1 MHLYHILPYLTSSE
15 IYLTMNNESLFLAF
29 AGSELSLASKALLIQ
44 ESLESKFEPLAS
56 KKSIEQTNPT
66 KKKSSLTSPG
76 FPVLQQSSERLS
88 E

>member
-1 MHLYHILPYLTSSE
+1 S
-15 IYLTMNNESLFLAF
+15 LTMNNDSLFLAF

-44 ESLESKFEPLAS
+44 ESLESNFEPLAS
-56 KKSIEQTNPT
+56 KKSIDQTNPA